1 LGPDRLACVVVNLDR
16 AVLRVIAPP
25 EVEPRRVG
33 LFLDGRRL
41 LLGTMLEGPDEAPHA
56 PHAPALAELKQ
67 DVSRGREQGHVA
79 DRGLAL
85 HVASDPDAGALA
97 VEVDTLPA
105 EREQRALSEAG
116 VDRRDERR
124 ARGEIERGAR
134 RYRLDL
140 LEREERPRGVPREP
154 LR

>member
-1 LGPDRLACVVVNLDR
+1 
-16 AVLRVIAPP
+16 APP

-41 LLGTMLEGPDEAPHA
+41 LLRTMLKGPNEAPHA
-56 PHAPALAELKQ
+56 PHAAALAELEQ
-67 DVSRGREQGHVA
+67 DVARGREQGHVA

-85 HVASDPDAGALA
+85 HVPADLDARALP
-97 VEVDTLPA
+97 VEVNTLPT
-105 EREQRALSEAG
+105 EREQLALSEAG

-140 LEREERPRGVPREP
+140 
-154 LR
+154 